1 MAVVVLV
8 APPLAGVLRSTPLPS
23 HALVV
28 PARLARAAPHVVG
41 TLR

>member
-8 APPLAGVLRSTPLPS
+8 ALTLAGVLRSTPLPS

-28 PARLARAAPHVVG
+28 LVLAHNASHLTTV
-41 TLR
+41 